1 VNPKDFAP
9 PVTRLLV
16 FLATAFLAAA
26 ATAVAQPRLRA
37 DTVEANDKERTA
49 RASGGAE
56 LRDADFLL
64 SADEIVYS
72 YADGR
77 ATATGRV
84 VLTRGASRILA
95 DRLVYSIRD
104 GSFTADRVRLG
115 QPPAFVEA
123 ASATGTRKEAVLRQ
137 ARITYGEPA
146 PWQPTW
152 TADTL
157 VYQSDGRIRSEG
169 SRIGVGHL
177 QPVPLPHFQHNLK
190 QSLDATVSVTGGLR
204 RSLGLFIDAIAL
216 APVADGIQA
225 GAEAGIF
232 TNRGLMVGPALRYA
246 REDETASVTG
256 SLRTGAIR
264 DHGERGVDLLGRPV
278 SATRAYAEWLHT
290 QTLASGLDLNAQVNW
305 WRDSEVIRDFR
316 PRDFFAVQTPD
327 SFLEAVQSGN
337 GWYFSVFS
345 RLQPN
350 SFHRVQERLPELRFD
365 LMPSALGGGVYQRGE
380 ASFALLRE
388 DPLTSGPLAP
398 ATGKSLRSR
407 RLDAY
412 YGIERPLTA
421 GDWFAFTP
429 VAGGRFTHYAST
441 QGAATNGGTT
451 RVLGEVGFDAAVRSS
466 GTFAYRNDAW
476 RIDGLRHL
484 LTPRLSYRDI
494 PAIDQGR
501 ARIPAIDREAFATY
515 LQPLGL
521 GDRRNLD
528 ELQPT
533 HTLRLGL
540 DNILQARDRSG
551 AVRDLVILN
560 LANDFR
566 LRRRAGER
574 TTSETHAEL
583 SVAPAPWLQ
592 VDVYQSVDPRSL
604 ALREFNSGLT
614 LRNGRDWSVRF
625 ANNFLRR
632 EIEDYMIEGRRRLN
646 EAYEAIGRLHY
657 DARRRRFNE
666 QSYGVAQNLG
676 NTWLVSYTVSLYSG
690 RRRESSFGFGVQVDT
705 VRF

>member
-1 VNPKDFAP
+1 M
-9 PVTRLLV
+9 TRLLV
-16 FLATAFLAAA
+16 FLTAVLLAAA
-26 ATAVAQPRLRA
+26 QPAAAQPRLRA

-49 RASGGAE
+49 RASGSAE
-56 LRDADFLL
+56 LRDTDFLL
-64 SADEIVYS
+64 TADEILYS

-95 DRLVYSIRD
+95 ERLVYSIRD
-104 GSFTADRVRLG
+104 GSFTAERVRLG

-123 ASATGTRKEAVLRQ
+123 ASATGNRKEAVLRQ
-137 ARITYGEPA
+137 ARVTYGEPA

-152 TADTL
+152 TADTI
-157 VYQSDGRIRSEG
+157 VYQADGKIRSEG
-169 SRIGVGHL
+169 SRLGVGHM

-190 QSLDATVSVTGGLR
+190 QPFDATVSVTGGLR
-204 RSLGLFIDAIAL
+204 RSLGLFVDAIAL
-216 APVADGIQA
+216 APVADGVQA
-225 GAEAGIF
+225 GAEVGLF
-232 TNRGLMVGPALRYA
+232 TSRGLMAGPALRYT
-246 REDETASVTG
+246 REDETTAVSG

-264 DHGERGVDLLGRPV
+264 DHGDRGVDLLGRPV

-290 QTLASGLDLNAQVNW
+290 QTLAPRLDLTAQVNW

-316 PRDFFAVQTPD
+316 PRDFFSVQTPD
-327 SFLEAVQSGN
+327 SFLESVYSGQ
-337 GWYFSVFS
+337 GWYLSAFS

-365 LMPSALGGGVYQRGE
+365 LVPMALGGGVYQRGE

-388 DPLTSGPLAP
+388 DPLPGGPLAP
-398 ATGKSLRSR
+398 ARGRTLRSQR
-407 RLDAY
+407 FDAY
-412 YGIERPLTA
+412 YGLERPLTA

-429 VAGGRFTHYAST
+429 IAGGRFTRYAST
-441 QGAATNGGTT
+441 EGATVTGGTT
-451 RVLGEVGFDAAVRSS
+451 RALGEIGFDAAVRSS

-501 ARIPAIDREAFATY
+501 PRIPAIDREAFATY

-521 GDRRNLD
+521 GDRRSIDDLR
-528 ELQPT
+528 PT

-551 AVRDLVILN
+551 AVRDLVIFN

-566 LRRRAGER
+566 LRRRTGER
-574 TTSETHAEL
+574 TASETHAEL
-583 SVAPAPWLQ
+583 SVTPAPWLQ

-604 ALREFNSGLT
+604 TLREFNSGFT

-625 ANNFLRR
+625 ANNFLRH
-632 EIEDYMIEGRRRLN
+632 EIEDYLIEGRRRIN
-646 EAYEAIGRLHY
+646 EAYETIARLHY

-666 QSYGVAQNLG
+666 QSYGIAQNLG

-690 RRRESSFGFGVQVDT
+690 RRRESSFGFGVQIDT

>member
-1 VNPKDFAP
+1 M
-9 PVTRLLV
+9 TRLL
-16 FLATAFLAAA
+16 FLLATAFLAAA
-26 ATAVAQPRLRA
+26 VPAVAQPRLRA
-37 DTVEANDKERTA
+37 DTVEANDKERSA
-49 RASGGAE
+49 RATGGAE

-64 SADEIVYS
+64 TADEIVYS
-72 YADGR
+72 YGDGR

-84 VLTRGASRILA
+84 VLTRGTSRILA

-123 ASATGTRKEAVLRQ
+123 ASATGNRKEAVLRQ
-137 ARITYGEPA
+137 ARVTYGEPA

-152 TADTL
+152 TADTI
-157 VYQSDGRIRSEG
+157 VYQADGRIRSEG
-169 SRIGVGHL
+169 SRLGVGHL
-177 QPVPLPHFQHNLK
+177 QPVPLPRFQHNLK
-190 QSLDATVSVTGGLR
+190 QPFDATVSVTGGLR
-204 RSLGLFIDAIAL
+204 RSLGMFVDAIAL
-216 APVADGIQA
+216 APVADGVQA
-225 GAEAGIF
+225 GVEAGLF
-232 TNRGLMVGPALRYA
+232 TNRGLMVGPALRYSRDA
-246 REDETASVTG
+246 DTASVSG

-264 DHGERGVDLLGRPV
+264 DHGDRGVDLLGRPV

-290 QTLASGLDLNAQVNW
+290 QTLSPGLELTAQINW

-316 PRDFFAVQTPD
+316 PRDFFSVQTPD
-327 SFLEAVQSGN
+327 SFLESVYAGP
-337 GWYFSVFS
+337 GWYLSAFS

-350 SFHRVQERLPELRFD
+350 SFHRVQERLPELRID
-365 LMPSALGGGVYQRGE
+365 LVPMALGGGVYQRGE
-380 ASFALLRE
+380 ASFAMLRE
-388 DPLTSGPLAP
+388 DRLPSGPLAP
-398 ATGKSLRSR
+398 ATGRSLRSQ

-412 YGIERPLTA
+412 YGIERPITT

-429 VAGGRFTHYAST
+429 VAGGRFTRYAST
-441 QGAATNGGTT
+441 TGATVTGGTT
-451 RVLGEVGFDAAVRSS
+451 RLLGEVGFDAAMRSS

-501 ARIPAIDREAFATY
+501 ARIPAIDREAFTTY

-521 GDRRNLD
+521 GDRRTIDDLR
-528 ELQPT
+528 PT
-533 HTLRLGL
+533 HILRLGL

-551 AVRDLVILN
+551 AVRDLVVFN

-566 LRRRAGER
+566 LRRQTGER
-574 TTSETHAEL
+574 TASETHAEL
-583 SVAPAPWLQ
+583 SVTPAPWLQ
-592 VDVYQSVDPRSL
+592 VDVYQSVDPRTL
-604 ALREFNSGLT
+604 TLREFNSGFT
-614 LRNGRDWSVRF
+614 LRNGRDWSLRF

-632 EIEDYMIEGRRRLN
+632 EIEDYLIEGRRRIN
-646 EAYEAIGRLHY
+646 EAYETIARLHY

-666 QSYGVAQNLG
+666 QSYGIAQNLG

-690 RRRESSFGFGVQVDT
+690 RRRESSFGFGVQIDT